1 MRMGWGVAVAAVWR
15 EEAGDATWLG
25 PAIGTQAATVTSAS
39 RVTARATIVFIS
51 WLHSCNVRAAPMIRG
66 VSAGP
71 DRDLWQT
78 NGDDLGDQPCVEKC
92 NIDHRAVES

>member
-1 MRMGWGVAVAAVWR
+1 MRMGWGVAVAADWGV
-15 EEAGDATWLG
+15 EAGDAIWLG
-25 PAIGTQAATVTSAS
+25 PAIGTQAATVIITS
-39 RVTARATIVFIS
+39 RVTARAPIVFIS

-78 NGDDLGDQPCVEKC
+78 NGDDLGDQPSIAKC
-92 NIDHRAVES
+92 NTYHRVAES